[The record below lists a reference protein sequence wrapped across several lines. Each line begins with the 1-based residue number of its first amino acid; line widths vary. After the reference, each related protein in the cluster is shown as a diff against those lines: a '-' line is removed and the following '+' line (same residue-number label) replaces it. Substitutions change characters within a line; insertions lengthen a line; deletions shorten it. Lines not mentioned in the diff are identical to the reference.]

1 MIQPNYLH
9 LLKKLHYIPPKPKI
23 IQNQITLPDIM
34 DINDYKII
42 NEIGSGSYSTV
53 YLVKELSTD
62 RKFAMKKSIA
72 NDLEEVEKIKQEIL
86 LVSYFKHPNVVPILK
101 YLVKQLDSTTY
112 VVYLLM
118 PLSLCDW
125 SQEIPNRTYTQSEL
139 MSILSQLVAALSL
152 FQRNNVAHRDI
163 KPQNIFIY
171 DNGKYSLADF
181 DEIIKLKSTDHK
193 KEFKVT
199 GTELF
204 MSPLLHTA
212 AREGSAFIKHNVFKS
227 DVFSLGLCMIY
238 AITSNY
244 DLLSYIQKSND
255 FMNEKMLKKYFNKY
269 GYDYSNEFINV
280 LLRMI
285 KKDEKD
291 RYDFIELSKVLEK
304 ITN

>member
-9 LLKKLHYIPPKPKI
+9 LLKKFSYMQPKPKI
-23 IQNQITLPDIM
+23 IQNQLTLPEIM

-42 NEIGSGSYSTV
+42 NELGSGSYSTV
-53 YLVKELSTD
+53 YLVKELSTNH
-62 RKFAMKKSIA
+62 KYAMKKSIA

-86 LVSYFKHPNVVPILK
+86 LVSSLKHPNVVPILK

-125 SQEIPNRTYTQSEL
+125 SQEIPNRSYTQSEL
-139 MSILSQLVAALSL
+139 INILSQLVIPLSL

-171 DNGKYSLADF
+171 ENSKYALADF
-181 DEIIKLKSTDHK
+181 DEIIKIRDIK
-193 KEFKVT
+193 KELKVT

-204 MSPLLHTA
+204 MSPLLRTA
-212 AREGSAFIKHNVFKS
+212 TREGSSFIKHNVFKS

-244 DLLSYIQKSND
+244 DLLSNIHKSND

-269 GYDYSNEFINV
+269 GYDYSTEFLNV
-280 LLRMI
+280 LFKMI
-285 KKDEKD
+285 KKEEKD
-291 RYDFIELSKVLEK
+291 RYDFIELTKVLEK
-304 ITN
+304 LK